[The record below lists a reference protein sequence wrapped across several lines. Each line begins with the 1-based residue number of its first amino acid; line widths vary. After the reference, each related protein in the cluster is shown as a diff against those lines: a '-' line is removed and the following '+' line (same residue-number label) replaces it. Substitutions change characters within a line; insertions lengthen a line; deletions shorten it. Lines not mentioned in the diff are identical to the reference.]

1 MKKYELYSKL
11 NWYKK
16 FALSIVSIFGL
27 GFFPKGSGTL
37 GSFVA
42 LPFVFAVISAGGV
55 KYLLISSIV
64 IGVIAFYFTHV
75 VVSDC
80 AVEDEDP
87 SFIIIDE
94 VLGQF
99 VTFILPAV
107 VFPIYSTGLM
117 FFILGFILFRL
128 FDIIKPW
135 HVGLIDKNVKG
146 SAGINCDDIV
156 AGVYASIIL
165 TALVFGHKIFLY
177 GA

>member
-11 NWYKK
+11 NWYEK
-16 FALSIVSIFGL
+16 FALSIVSVFGL

-42 LPFVFAVISAGGV
+42 LPFAFAVISAGGV
-55 KYLLISSIV
+55 KYLLISSLF
-64 IGVIAFYFTHV
+64 IGIIAFYFTYV
-75 VVSDC
+75 VVSNG
-80 AVEDEDP
+80 AIEDEDP

-99 VTFILPAV
+99 VAFILPAAI
-107 VFPIYSTGLM
+107 FPIYSTGIM

-135 HVGLIDKNVKG
+135 YVGFIDKNVKG
-146 SAGINCDDIV
+146 SVGINCDDIV

-165 TALVFGHKIFLY
+165 TVLLFGHKMLLY